1 MLRYLWR
8 NYLAERVTASVK
20 ARIGHPAET
29 QREALEEHVRALEAR
44 LAALERDSPRS
55 KTDVER
61 AWLRNFFIPSFDVH
75 PKLDFPFM
83 AESTCTAKDFFH
95 REFARICCTLNVPP
109 VYHRKIWEWVFVV
122 HHFGRHEVLRE
133 GSRGLGFGVGTEPL
147 PSLFARLGVQV
158 TATDAPDSIGLKGGW
173 QNTNEFAR
181 SLEDLYKPGIV
192 SREAFDAR
200 VTYRP
205 CDMTAIDDSLR
216 DFDFCWSS
224 CCLEHLGNLPNG
236 LDFIRNSV
244 ERTLRVGGVA
254 CHTTELNLSSNTDTI
269 TSGGTVI
276 YRRCDLEDFVIEMRE
291 RGHKVGD
298 LRIASDSHS
307 LDFYVDTPPYV
318 HNPHLKLRLMD
329 YTTTSVGLVI
339 VRGR

>member
-1 MLRYLWR
+1 VRR
-8 NYLAERVTASVK
+8 ST
-20 ARIGHPAET
+20 
-29 QREALEEHVRALEAR
+29 RE
-44 LAALERDSPRS
+44 
-55 KTDVER
+55 
-61 AWLRNFFIPSFDVH
+61 
-75 PKLDFPFM
+75 
-83 AESTCTAKDFFH
+83 
-95 REFARICCTLNVPP
+95 
-109 VYHRKIWEWVFVV
+109 Y
-122 HHFGRHEVLRE
+122 
-133 GSRGLGFGVGTEPL
+133 
-147 PSLFARLGVQV
+147 
-158 TATDAPDSIGLKGGW
+158 
-173 QNTNEFAR
+173 
-181 SLEDLYKPGIV
+181 
-192 SREAFDAR
+192 
-200 VTYRP
+200 
-205 CDMTAIDDSLR
+205 
-216 DFDFCWSS
+216 
-224 CCLEHLGNLPNG
+224 LGNLPNG

-291 RGHKVGD
+291 RGHKVGE